1 MRKGNIVVSIIML
14 ILGGFVLYT
23 TSTFPETSGNVV
35 GPGFFPSIVAIG
47 LLILGIV
54 LFIQN
59 TVIKSENREV
69 EFFGK
74 DNMKSYLI
82 MLITLVY
89 LIGMS
94 FVGFLVSSIIY
105 LTILMIMYG
114 IGSKVKAVI
123 NSAVIV
129 GIVYVVFNNLLS
141 VPLP

>member
-23 TSTFPETSGNVV
+23 TASFPAGSGNVV
-35 GPGFFPSIVAIG
+35 GPGFFPRIIAIG
-47 LLILGIV
+47 LLILGGV

-59 TVIKSENREV
+59 TIIKSEDKELKV
-69 EFFGK
+69 FKKE
-74 DNMKSYLI
+74 NMKSYLV

-89 LIGMS
+89 LIAMS
-94 FVGFLVSSIIY
+94 MVGFVISSIVY
-105 LTILMIMYG
+105 LIILMIMYG
-114 IGSKVKAVI
+114 IENKAKAVI
-123 NSAVIV
+123 NSVLIV